1 MNDGARI
8 GYSEFVAIC
17 HVDDPRDFCGF
28 RLELDGLYVFPPRAD
43 DLITPKDRAVLSWH
57 PTGDHS
63 KPALPLPC
71 TIEQLRAFVAEAG
84 LLGSIDEDEV
94 DALPVGA
101 SDAIAGTTA
110 DSLHNGVPGKLPNTA
125 MGKLAMAAAWQIEIQ
140 TERSASAKQVVTLLQ
155 EWADGGKE
163 PGTLLKSDKQNSAV
177 IWITGK
183 GKTKSFDIGA
193 CEKALETWMKSR
205 A

>member
-28 RLELDGLYVFPPRAD
+28 RLELDGLYVVPPRAD
-43 DLITPKDRAVLSWH
+43 DLITPAERATLSWH

-84 LLGSIDEDEV
+84 LLGCIDEDEV
-94 DALPVGA
+94 DALRVSGA
-101 SDAIAGTTA
+101 GKSDPEWVLKARKIGEDWMLAEEKCNEKRPTVIDIAKYVEGELSNRGITGVRGTYLDWETIKRVA
-110 DSLHNGVPGKLPNTA
+110 LTGITGRRKGDNFKSA
-125 MGKLAMAAAWQIEIQ
+125 MGNPHRKTCSPI
-140 TERSASAKQVVTLLQ
+140 V
-155 EWADGGKE
+155 
-163 PGTLLKSDKQNSAV
+163 KS
-177 IWITGK
+177 
-183 GKTKSFDIGA
+183 
-193 CEKALETWMKSR
+193 
-205 A
+205 